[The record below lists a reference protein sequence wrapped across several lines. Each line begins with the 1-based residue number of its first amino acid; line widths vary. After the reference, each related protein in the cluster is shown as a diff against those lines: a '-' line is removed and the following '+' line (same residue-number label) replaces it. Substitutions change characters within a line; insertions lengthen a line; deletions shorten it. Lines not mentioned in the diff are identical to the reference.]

1 MSNITKDFDVIAP
14 PQRIAK
20 IGGEEVDV
28 SIFPARATLK
38 LMDLIDTPEKQA
50 DLEAG
55 KNIEALVEVVAT
67 ACQKSNPKITKD
79 FLLDLDI
86 TVLVEFAEYV
96 MEPVKRKVRKQTET
110 AGKNRV

>member
-1 MSNITKDFDVIAP
+1 MSEITRDFDIIAP
-14 PQRIAK
+14 PKRVAK

-38 LMDLIDTPEKQA
+38 LMDLVDTPEKQA
-50 DLEAG
+50 ELESG

-67 ACQKSNPKITKD
+67 ACQKSNPRITKD

-96 MEPVKRKVRKQTET
+96 MEPVKQKMQQKES